1 MYNVPSGEIQN
12 GILYLVAGDQ
22 SLTYNGIVYN
32 TGERFRGGQEKTFI
46 YSGTGSQALYELT
59 ELRGFTIE
67 FLQSPG
73 EAKFES
79 ERTEINGFAIE
90 FELNEAEKIVQ
101 EITEMKGFA
110 IELIDF
116 PIFAFTIFERRL

>member
-12 GILYLVAGDQ
+12 GILYLVAGEQ
-22 SLTYNGIVYN
+22 SVNYNGDLYN
-32 TGERFRGGQEKTFI
+32 TGERFRGVEETTFD
-46 YSGTGSQALYELT
+46 YSGTGSQLLYEIT
-59 ELRGFTIE
+59 ELRGFAIE

-73 EAKFES
+73 EAQFEN
-79 ERTEINGFAIE
+79 ETTQLNGFAIE

-101 EITEMKGFA
+101 ELTEIKGFA

-116 PIFAFTIFERRL
+116 PIFAFQIIERRF